1 MALSISNE
9 LVTPCRVLTMASI
22 VETAP
27 LVLNVGV
34 VLAAAATMG
43 FAARKLGLPSVIG
56 YLVTG
61 LLVSPFTPGFV
72 ADNNQLALLADIGVV
87 LLLFEVGI
95 ELDLKRISREYRAL
109 LWGVPTQM
117 GIGMLVGTPIFLS
130 MGVPIFGALLLSL
143 SIAMSSSVVI
153 VNITRSPRRT
163 TDTQTEEALLGWSLI
178 QDIVGVA
185 AAAIILTLFGSSNSS
200 IFVAVGG
207 LVLFGAVAFV
217 ASRILPIV
225 LRAVRWDKD
234 FFLIYSVSFG
244 LVLASLGTV
253 VFDIPMA
260 LAGFVAGLAI
270 NNSRDSEEVRKAI
283 LPFRDL
289 FAVLFFVVIGTL
301 IQPSLLTNSWRFAL
315 LILGLMILLKTLPTM
330 GFARISSLKVKP
342 VRLGIGVSQIGEF
355 SFVLGSLAYAEKV
368 ISVYQYTGLLM
379 AVVLSIMASTILVRR
394 APKRA

>member
-1 MALSISNE
+1 
-9 LVTPCRVLTMASI
+9 MASI

-34 VLAAAATMG
+34 VLTAAATMG

-95 ELDLKRISREYRAL
+95 ELDLRKITREQKAL

-117 GIGMLVGTPIFLS
+117 AIGVLIGTPVFLW
-130 MGVPIFGALLLSL
+130 MGISIFGALLLSL

-153 VNITRSPRRT
+153 VNITRSPRRA
-163 TDTQTEEALLGWSLI
+163 TDSLTEEALLGWSLV

-185 AAAIILTLFGSSNSS
+185 AAAVILTLFGASDKS
-200 IFVAVGG
+200 IPEAIAG
-207 LVLFGAVAFV
+207 LVGFV
-217 ASRILPIV
+217 LIAIAASKVLPKILQ
-225 LRAVRWDKD
+225 AVRWEKD

-244 LVLASLGTV
+244 LVLAALGTV
-253 VFDIPMA
+253 VFGIPMA

-270 NNSRDSEEVRKAI
+270 NQSRDTEEVRKAI

-301 IQPSLLTNSWRFAL
+301 IEPAQLQKAWPFAL
-315 LILGLMILLKTLPTM
+315 LIIVMMVLVKTLPTIVI
-330 GFARISSLKVKP
+330 ARFGKMKVRP
-342 VRLGIGVSQIGEF
+342 YQLGVGVSQIGEF
-355 SFVLGSLAYAEKV
+355 SFVLGSLAYSQAA
-368 ISVYQYTGLLM
+368 ISHPQYTGLLL
-379 AVVLSIMASTILVRR
+379 AVVLSISGSTILVRKVVGQR
-394 APKRA
+394 

>member
-1 MALSISNE
+1 
-9 LVTPCRVLTMASI
+9 MASI

-34 VLAAAATMG
+34 VLTAAATMG

-72 ADNNQLALLADIGVV
+72 ADNTQLALLADIGVV

-95 ELDLKRISREYRAL
+95 ELDLRKITREQKAL

-117 GIGMLVGTPIFLS
+117 AIGVLIGTPIFLWL
-130 MGVPIFGALLLSL
+130 GLPIFGALLLSL

-153 VNITRSPRRT
+153 VNITRSPRRA
-163 TDTQTEEALLGWSLI
+163 TDSLTEEALLGWSLV
-178 QDIVGVA
+178 QDVVGVA
-185 AAAIILTLFGSSNSS
+185 AAAMILTLFGASDKS
-200 IFVAVGG
+200 IPEAIAG
-207 LVLFGAVAFV
+207 LIGFGLIAIGASKVL
-217 ASRILPIV
+217 PKV
-225 LRAVRWDKD
+225 LQAVRWEKD

-244 LVLASLGTV
+244 LVLAALGTV
-253 VFDIPMA
+253 VFGIPMA

-270 NNSRDSEEVRKAI
+270 NQSRDTEEVRKAI

-301 IQPSLLTNSWRFAL
+301 IEPSQLQKAWPFAA
-315 LILGLMILLKTLPTM
+315 LIIVLMILVKTLPTIAL
-330 GFARISSLKVKP
+330 ARIGKMKVKP
-342 VRLGIGVSQIGEF
+342 FHLGVGVSQIGEF
-355 SFVLGSLAYAEKV
+355 SFVLGSLAFAQEA
-368 ISVYQYTGLLM
+368 ITRAQYTGLLL
-379 AVVLSIMASTILVRR
+379 AVVLSITGSTIMVRR
-394 APKRA
+394 PINQR

>member
-1 MALSISNE
+1 
-9 LVTPCRVLTMASI
+9 MASI

-34 VLAAAATMG
+34 VLTAAATMG

-56 YLVTG
+56 YLLTG

-95 ELDLKRISREYRAL
+95 ELDLKKITREQKGL

-117 GIGMLVGTPIFLS
+117 AIGLAVGTPVFLWL
-130 MGVPIFGALLLSL
+130 GIPIFGALLLSL

-153 VNITRSPRRT
+153 VNITRSPRRA
-163 TDTQTEEALLGWSLI
+163 TDTQTEESLLSWSLL
-178 QDIVGVA
+178 QDIFGVA
-185 AAAIILTLFGSSNSS
+185 AAAIILTLFGAGDKT
-200 IFVAVGG
+200 IAQAIGG
-207 LVLFGAVAFV
+207 LIGFGLLAIA
-217 ASRILPIV
+217 ASKILPNV
-225 LRAVRWDKD
+225 LRAVRWDSD

-244 LVLASLGTV
+244 LVLAALGTV
-253 VFDIPMA
+253 VFGIPMA

-270 NNSRDSEEVRKAI
+270 NQSRDTEDVRKAV

-301 IQPSLLTNSWRFAL
+301 IEPSQLVKAWPFAAL
-315 LILGLMILLKTLPTM
+315 VLAMLVILKTVPTVLI
-330 GFARISSLKVKP
+330 ARIGRLKAKP
-342 VRLGIGVSQIGEF
+342 YHLGVGVSQIGEF
-355 SFVLGSLAYAEKV
+355 SFVLGSLAYSQGA
-368 ISVYQYTGLLM
+368 ITRPQFTGLLL
-379 AVVLSIMASTILVRR
+379 AVVLSIMSSTILVR
-394 APKRA
+394 KRSTKAI